1 MKNDQLQLTGERKS
15 VSVEMK
21 VDDEGHFEAVFSTFN
36 VVDHDGDVTLAGAF
50 EDGAEVIVG
59 SYGHNSFMGSLPV
72 GKGVIKQT
80 EKDARVVGDFWL
92 NTESGKEHHAVV
104 KELGTK
110 QEWSYGF
117 DVKGTGSVDDLPPE
131 LQGADRVLTKLE
143 VFEVSPVLR
152 GAGIDT
158 QTVVVKKK
166 PEPEPLIEE
175 KDNGPAIREL
185 ARFELFRSSRL
196 GR

>member
-1 MKNDQLQLTGERKS
+1 MKDDQLSLTGERKS

-21 VDDEGHFEAVFSTFN
+21 VDDEGHFEAIFSTFN
-36 VVDHDGDVTLAGAF
+36 VIDHDGDVTLPGAF
-50 EDGAEVIVG
+50 DDGAEVIVG
-59 SYGHNSFMGSLPV
+59 SYGHNSWMGSLPV

-80 EKDARVVGDFWL
+80 EKDARIVGDFWL
-92 NTESGKEHHAVV
+92 NTKNGKEHHAVV

-117 DVKGTGSVDDLPPE
+117 DVKGTGDVDTLPDE

-166 PEPEPLIEE
+166 PEDELPKET
-175 KDNGPAIREL
+175 DNDAVTEL
-185 ARFELFRSSRL
+185 ARFELFKFARL
-196 GR
+196 RR